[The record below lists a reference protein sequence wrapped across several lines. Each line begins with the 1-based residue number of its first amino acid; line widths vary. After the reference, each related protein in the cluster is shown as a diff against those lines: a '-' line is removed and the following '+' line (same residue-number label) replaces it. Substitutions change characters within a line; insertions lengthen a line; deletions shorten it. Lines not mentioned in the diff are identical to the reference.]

1 MIKHQIECKS
11 CSNTECLIRKHCA
24 DQGIEPYLARKVSIP
39 ARKGQSIIIEGS
51 PIHGLYFLFSG
62 KVKVLTTGINGREQ
76 ILRFA
81 KAGEILGQRGFNTH
95 QYSPIGASALEDS
108 VVCNFSVE
116 VMKEMLHN
124 LPKLAYDFISFY
136 AEELH
141 RSETKV
147 RMFAHMT
154 VREKVIDA
162 LLYINRKFGHRKNYI
177 AIQLS
182 RKEIADFAGT
192 TEEQVIRVLST
203 LKKEELI
210 SLSVKKIGITDIN
223 RLKKEIAEHHYF
235 IQS

>member
-1 MIKHQIECKS
+1 MIRHRIDCLS
-11 CSNTECLIRKHCA
+11 CANTDCLIKKHSK
-24 DQGIEPYLARKVSIP
+24 DPGIEPYLAKKVSIP
-39 ARKGQSIIIEGS
+39 CRKSQNIIIEGS
-51 PIHGLYFLFSG
+51 PIHGLYFVYSG

-76 ILRFA
+76 ILRLA
-81 KAGEILGQRGFNTH
+81 KEGEMLGQRGFNTH
-95 QYSPIGASALEDS
+95 QYYPIGASALEDS
-108 VVCNFSVE
+108 IVCNFPLD
-116 VMKEMLHN
+116 VMKEMLLN
-124 LPKLAYDFISFY
+124 IPQLAYDFISFY

-162 LLYINRKFGHRKNYI
+162 LMYINRKFGQKKSYI
-177 AIQLS
+177 NLALS

-203 LKKEELI
+203 LKKEGLI
-210 SLSVKKIGITDIN
+210 LLSGKKIGVPDTDL
-223 RLKKEIAEHHYF
+223 LKKEIAEHHYY

>member
-1 MIKHQIECKS
+1 MIKHRIDCLS
-11 CSNTECLIRKHCA
+11 CSNSECLIKKHCGDPDIA
-24 DQGIEPYLARKVSIP
+24 PYLSRKVSIP
-39 ARKGQSIIIEGS
+39 ARKGQNIIIEGS
-51 PIHGLYFLFSG
+51 PIHGLYFVYSG
-62 KVKVLTTGINGREQ
+62 RVKVLTTGINGREQ

-81 KAGEILGQRGFNTH
+81 KEGEMLGQRGFSTH
-95 QYSPIGASALEDS
+95 QYYPIGASALEDTI
-108 VVCNFSVE
+108 VCNFSME
-116 VMKEMLHN
+116 VMKEMLLN
-124 LPKLAYDFISFY
+124 LPKLSYDFIAFY

-162 LLYINRKFGHRKNYI
+162 LLYITRKFGSKKKFIKI
-177 AIQLS
+177 AIN

-192 TEEQVIRVLST
+192 TEEQVIRVLSS

-210 SLSVKKIGITDIN
+210 LLSGKKIGVPDADI
-223 RLKKEIAEHHYF
+223 LKKEIAEHHYF